1 MGSKIEDIAKA
12 KAGIIKYQTRAL
24 VVAPN
29 QPEAAKEILAQRA
42 QEADVPLVEA
52 ASRVQVKLA
61 DGTAKVKMGKNSSPA
76 RATFMATTKRRT

>member
-1 MGSKIEDIAKA
+1 MPRPGGNHHLALDHTQILGSKIEDIAKA

-42 QEADVPLVEA
+42 QKP
-52 ASRVQVKLA
+52 
-61 DGTAKVKMGKNSSPA
+61 TYC
-76 RATFMATTKRRT
+76 